1 MSLLRLTHAGRPKTF
16 IFTSSVSTC
25 MGTGQISPSVP
36 GSVPEAPIG
45 DDLSVSL
52 STGYALSKYIGS
64 SCSQLLSSSFKFPKL
79 TSYPTTVERITQ
91 QANKILDMNIKLL
104 RVGQVSGSTLT
115 GHWNT
120 SEMWPIMFATSAHP
134 SINALPLFPGKM
146 VDWVPVDV
154 AASAISDVLLH
165 QRQSQEVRYSV
176 HNIANPHPIKWE
188 ELVDMLQASNLLA
201 SRKEGAMEEVDMKEW
216 VHRLTTLANS
226 GADSQTVPGLKLL
239 QFFEN
244 MLNEEEGHVVSKLF
258 QTEKTRGVSKALRE
272 CSGMRQEW
280 IDANVARWREA
291 GFLS

>member
-1 MSLLRLTHAGRPKTF
+1 M
-16 IFTSSVSTC
+16 
-25 MGTGQISPSVP
+25 
-36 GSVPEAPIG
+36 
-45 DDLSVSL
+45 
-52 STGYALSKYIGS
+52 
-64 SCSQLLSSSFKFPKL
+64 
-79 TSYPTTVERITQ
+79 ERITQ

-104 RVGQVSGSTLT
+104 RVGQLSGSTLT

-154 AASAISDVLLH
+154 AASTISDILLH
-165 QRQSQEVRYSV
+165 PPNSQEATYSV
-176 HNIANPHPIKWE
+176 HNIVNPHPIRWE
-188 ELVDMLQASNLLA
+188 ELVGMFHASSLLG
-201 SRKEGAMEEVDMKEW
+201 SGKEETMEEVDMKEW

-226 GADSQTVPGLKLL
+226 DADSKDVPGLKLL

-258 QTEKTRGVSKALRE
+258 ETMKTRGVSRALRE

-280 IDANVARWREA
+280 IDANVARWRER